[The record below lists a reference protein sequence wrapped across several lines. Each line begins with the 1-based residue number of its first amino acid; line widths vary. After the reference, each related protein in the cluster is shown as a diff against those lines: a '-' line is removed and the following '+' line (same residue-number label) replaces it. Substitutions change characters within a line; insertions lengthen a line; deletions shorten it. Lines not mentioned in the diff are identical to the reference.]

1 MSSVDFAYW
10 VYEPCFG
17 IFARSVTCY
26 PVASRPGNAGFLT
39 RGIFDTN
46 ECDVEAANG
55 QIITNARTELDIFIP
70 EWPIYPVQGDV
81 FDIPWESDVD
91 GGLFFVSDVHGYGN
105 AGGELTLTWVRV
117 EQGRLMGYF
126 LTTASFGVGALN
138 FASPTM
144 TIVPN
149 SYDLAALDL
158 ATPMM
163 AVVQDAYEL
172 GALDLAT
179 PALTVS

>member
-26 PVASRPGNAGFLT
+26 PLKSQPNVPGFLT

-46 ECDVEAANG
+46 EIDVEAANG
-55 QIITNARTELDIFIP
+55 QIITNARTELDIFMP
-70 EWPIYPVQGDV
+70 EWGTYPVQGDV

-105 AGGELTLTWVRV
+105 AGGELTLTLVRL
-117 EQGRLMGYF
+117 EQGRLMG
-126 LTTASFGVGALN
+126 N
-138 FASPTM
+138 F
-144 TIVPN
+144 I
-149 SYDLAALDL
+149 LANN
-158 ATPMM
+158 
-163 AVVQDAYEL
+163 YSL
-172 GALDLAT
+172 GALDIAT